1 MWEWQSLR
9 TDRNSVFL
17 FFFYFLLFIFFFI
30 LLPVINIYWKSDE
43 KPDGYIHVVSVLLR
57 RPRNGE
63 GIENGATHLKRNP
76 DLDLVFFY
84 LIFLN
89 FRLKGGENLLCTHNS
104 GYCTHTHSPLKK
116 IIIFVRWTIR
126 GESDLW
132 IGEKNR
138 KRKSFDKEEENENSE
153 KKISWVK
160 CCNVDDIT

>member
-1 MWEWQSLR
+1 MTILENWSKFCI
-9 TDRNSVFL
+9 S
-17 FFFYFLLFIFFFI
+17 FFFTFYFLFFFFI

-43 KPDGYIHVVSVLLR
+43 EPDGYIHVVSVLLR

-63 GIENGATHLKRNP
+63 GIKNGATFEKESWSGSS
-76 DLDLVFFY
+76 FFFIWFFIY
-84 LIFLN
+84 

-126 GESDLW
+126 GEPGFS

-153 KKISWVK
+153 KKK
-160 CCNVDDIT
+160 K